1 MTKEKHFI
9 KLLDKLKQVEVIE
22 DISVKLSKLETIYQE
37 LKAELIE
44 NRGEKF
50 KKGEDVSLVNFQLN
64 EIEGLIER
72 LKKHKSYKGVE
83 QLEIYINKMVRIF
96 NEKHPVLGEMIVISD
111 SQDSFYFPIEEA
123 EYLSEQLLVLV
134 AQAKQNELE
143 EK

>member
-1 MTKEKHFI
+1 MTEDKHFI

-44 NRGEKF
+44 RRGEKF
-50 KKGEDVSLVNFQLN
+50 KNGEDVSLVNFQLN

-83 QLEIYINKMVRIF
+83 QLEIYINKMVKIY

-111 SQDSFYFPIEEA
+111 SQDTFYFPPEEA